1 MTDDWHTSDYP
12 DLRPGPP
19 WVMEEM
25 IRAQVALPDDIAARD
40 GAHAIHAAAAR
51 ALAAGEEIV
60 VVGCGTSEHAA
71 MAIAA
76 LLQDA
81 LASSAR
87 EARLIRS
94 QQALDAAL
102 DPAPDGLV
110 IGVSHDGGTRATWLA
125 LDRARRAG
133 AATAAITARAGSDV
147 AGAADHVLSTPLHD
161 RSWCHTVAY
170 TSAILAGAAIAYAE
184 SGAPWPTVARATL
197 ETALAADSAR
207 TAARALYPAQ
217 RVLCVGTGIDLIN
230 ARELALKIEE
240 GARIAATAH
249 HLETLLHGHLAGCDP
264 AATGIVFVAG
274 DRTLADPYRRRLVLA
289 TQATAEIGLRST
301 VIAPRDILA
310 LLPDSVRPVE
320 LVFEAGHDCE
330 LLSGLLATAVAV
342 QWTALGL
349 VDAAGTNPDLIRREQ
364 EPWRAAAA
372 IADDGGAW

>member
-25 IRAQVALPDDIAARD
+25 IRAQAALPDDIAALD

-71 MAIAA
+71 MAVAA
-76 LLQDA
+76 LLRDG

-87 EARLIRS
+87 EARRIRS

-133 AATAAITARAGSDV
+133 AATAAITARADSDV

-249 HLETLLHGHLAGCDP
+249 HLETLLHGHLAGCEP
-264 AATGIVFVAG
+264 AATRIVFVAG
-274 DRTLADPYRRRLVLA
+274 DRSLADPYRRRLVLA

-301 VIAPRDILA
+301 VIAPREILT

>member
-1 MTDDWHTSDYP
+1 MTDDWQTSDYP
-12 DLRPGPP
+12 ELRPGPP

-25 IRAQVALPDDIAARD
+25 IRAQAALPDDLAAVD

-51 ALAAGEEIV
+51 ALAAGQEIV

-76 LLQDA
+76 LLRDGLATSRRDA
-81 LASSAR
+81 R
-87 EARLIRS
+87 RIRA

-102 DPAPDGLV
+102 DPAADGLV

-133 AATAAITARAGSDV
+133 AVTATITARADSDV
-147 AGAADHVLSTPLHD
+147 TGVADHVLSTPLHD

-184 SGAPWPTVARATL
+184 SGTSWPAAARATL
-197 ETALAADSAR
+197 ATALAADGAR
-207 TAARALYPAQ
+207 IAARELHPAQ
-217 RVLCVGTGIDLIN
+217 RVLCVGTGMDLIN

-249 HLETLLHGHLAGCDP
+249 HLETLLHGHLAGCEP
-264 AATGIVFVAG
+264 ASTRIVFLAG
-274 DRTLADPYRRRLVLA
+274 DRSLGDPYRRRLALA
-289 TQATAEIGLRST
+289 TRATAEIGLRST
-301 VIAPRDILA
+301 VIAPRDTLA
-310 LLPDSVRPVE
+310 LLPDSVSAVE
-320 LVFEAGHDCE
+320 LVLDAASGCE
-330 LLSGLLATAVAV
+330 LLTGLLATTIAV

-364 EPWRAAAA
+364 QPWRAAAA